1 MCGIL
6 GIYGTDLSPD
16 VDQRLAAG
24 LEALHH
30 RGPDDRGLESFAV
43 AGGTLVLGHTRLS
56 IIDLSAGG
64 HQPMNSADRRYH
76 IVFNGE
82 IYNYR
87 ELRKALQQLGH
98 RFRTECDTEVLLAS
112 WAQWGLDCLHRLR
125 GMFAFAIFDRESHT
139 LTCVRDAF
147 GIKPLYYTMDAK
159 GLQFASEIPAL
170 LKLTGERPQ
179 LDYRRAYDYLVHGQY
194 DDDAGTFLDG
204 VFHLLPGHVMVV
216 DLASMSAAR
225 SKSGTCFARPDERRW
240 WWPSI
245 DERTELSFS
254 QAADQLR
261 EMFLDNICLHL
272 RSDVPLGAALSGG
285 IDSSAVVCAMRHL
298 NPDMCIHT
306 FSFVAPGSPVDE
318 EPWVDLVNSH
328 AGAIPHKVMISPEEM
343 ADDMDDMIRA
353 QGEPFASTSI
363 YAQYRVFKLARE
375 HGITVTLDGQGADEL
390 LAGYQGYPHARMR
403 SLVERGDW
411 SGLVDFVRGWS
422 SWPGRNL
429 KQGLRMAL
437 RDSLPP
443 RAVTTLRRM
452 RGSRIPAWLNVDE
465 FRAKGIHHDPP
476 TQDSIQANGKS
487 GSHGRRLAEV
497 LRMAQ
502 SGKGLHSLL
511 RHGDRNAMRWSIE
524 SRVPFLTHEL
534 SAFLLSLPEDYLLS
548 HQGETKHVFRAA
560 LRGIVPDSVLDR
572 KDKVGFT
579 TPEQGWLRSLS
590 GAVMS
595 WTDIS
600 EKLPFFHRD
609 PLRHAVKNALDGE
622 AALDGRIW
630 RILNYCRWVEVMD
643 LAVD

>member
-6 GIYGTDLSPD
+6 GIFGTDLPPE

-64 HQPMNSADRRYH
+64 HQPMSSADRRYH

-87 ELRKALQQLGH
+87 ELRTALQELGH

-125 GMFAFAIFDRESHT
+125 GMFAFAVFDRASHT
-139 LTCVRDAF
+139 LSCVRDAF
-147 GIKPLYYTMDAK
+147 GIKPFFYRMDAK
-159 GLQFASEIPAL
+159 GLQFASEVPAL

-179 LDYRRAYDYLVHGQY
+179 LDYKRAYDFLVHGHY
-194 DDDAGTFLDG
+194 DDGAGTFLDG

-216 DLASMSAAR
+216 DLASLAAAK
-225 SKSGTCFARPDERRW
+225 SKAETSFARLDGRRW

-245 DERTELSFS
+245 DERSDLNFS

-261 EMFLDNICLHL
+261 EMFLDSIRLHL

-285 IDSSAVVCAMRHL
+285 IDSSAVVCAMRHVK
-298 NPDMCIHT
+298 PDMPIHT

-318 EPWVDLVNSH
+318 EPWADLVNSH
-328 AGAIPHKVMISPEEM
+328 VGAIPHKVVVSPQEM
-343 ADDMDDMIRA
+343 ADDVDDMIRA
-353 QGEPFASTSI
+353 QGEPFGGTSI
-363 YAQYRVFKLARE
+363 YAQYRVFRLARE

-390 LAGYQGYPHARMR
+390 LAGYQGYPDARMR
-403 SLVERGDW
+403 SLLERGDW
-411 SGLVDFVRGWS
+411 GSLAEFVRGWS
-422 SWPGRNL
+422 SWPGRDL
-429 KQGLRMAL
+429 KQGIRMAL
-437 RDSLPP
+437 RESLPP

-452 RGSRIPAWLNVDE
+452 RGSRMPAWLNGEE
-465 FRAKGIHHDPP
+465 FRARGIWHDPP
-476 TQDSIQANGKS
+476 AQDSLQANGRS
-487 GSHGRRLAEV
+487 GALGRRLAEV
-497 LRMAQ
+497 LRLTQ
-502 SGKGLHSLL
+502 SGQGLHSLL

-524 SRVPFLTHEL
+524 SRVPFLTNEL
-534 SAFLLSLPEDYLLS
+534 SAFLLSLPEDYLIS
-548 HQGETKHVFRAA
+548 QQGETKHVFRAA

-572 KDKVGFT
+572 KDKVGFA

-590 GAVMS
+590 GTVIA

-600 EKLPFFHRD
+600 EKLPFLRPV
-609 PLRHAVKNALDGE
+609 PLRNAVTNALDGE
-622 AALDGRIW
+622 APLDARIW
-630 RILNYCRWVEVMD
+630 RILNYCRWVAVMD
-643 LAVD
+643 LAVN